1 MNRSIAVFIGILIV
15 AGICC
20 LWLAGCNTPQAAT
33 ATGMSVVDSA
43 AVRTCLS
50 VNTHI
55 VDTAVTLL
63 QSGDIVLRRGIGAES
78 TLLAMMNRKDKTYS
92 HCGIVMVEDGY
103 PFVYHS
109 IGGEDNPDA
118 RLRRDSA
125 SFFFSP
131 VHNLAIAIVRYD
143 YDSVKVGRLRDIV
156 GAYYK
161 QRPRFDMKF
170 DLATDSELY
179 CSEFVYKAVNRAV
192 ADTSYIGTSS
202 MRRGRFVGIDDL
214 YLDRHARV
222 VWQTKF
228 KQYLC
233 SQK

>member
-1 MNRSIAVFIGILIV
+1 MHRPISVLIGILFITCMSCNHV
-15 AGICC
+15 APPKVVSKVVTDTTLLRHI
-20 LWLAGCNTPQAAT
+20 AAT
-33 ATGMSVVDSA
+33 N
-43 AVRTCLS
+43 C
-50 VNTHI
+50 HF
-55 VDTAVTLL
+55 VDTAVALL
-63 QSGDIVLRRGIGAES
+63 RSGDIVVRRGIGAES

-92 HCGIVMVEDGY
+92 HCGIVMIEHGY

-131 VHNLAIAIVRYD
+131 VHNLAIAVVRYD
-143 YDSVKVGRLRDIV
+143 YDSAKVGRLRGIV
-156 GAYYK
+156 AAYYK

-170 DLATDSELY
+170 DLTTDSELY